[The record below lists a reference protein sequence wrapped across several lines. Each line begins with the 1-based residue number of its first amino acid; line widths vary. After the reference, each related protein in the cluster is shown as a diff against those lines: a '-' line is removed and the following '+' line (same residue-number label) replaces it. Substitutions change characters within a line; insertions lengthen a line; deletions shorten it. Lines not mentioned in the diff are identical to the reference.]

1 MKSLT
6 LLTIY
11 ILSFV
16 VIFCILS
23 IVVGLFM
30 HSYIEAIKNTTWLR
44 AYTLFLGWWLA
55 ILPAREYYLKNEK
68 SFEKIL

>member
-1 MKSLT
+1 MKSLI
-6 LLTIY
+6 LLSIY
-11 ILSFV
+11 IVSFV

-30 HSYIEAIKNTTWLR
+30 HSYTEAIKNTTWLG

-55 ILPAREYYLKNEK
+55 AFPAREYYLKNEK
-68 SFEKIL
+68 SFDRIF